1 MTIQI
6 LRVKK
11 YPKAIFGTL
20 TVLQKLITMTILY
33 SLVSRGTTV
42 LTKYAACTGNFQEVT
57 EQILKQIPP
66 EDAKLTYSHDNY
78 LFHYISEKSII
89 YMCITDDEFERS
101 RAFLFLNEIK
111 NKFNKMFGDRAQT
124 AIAYSLESEFS
135 RVLANNMKHYS
146 SSKDLDTISK
156 VHGELDE
163 LKKIMVKNIDSVA
176 TRGERL
182 ELLINKTENL
192 TTNSVSF
199 RQTSRNLSRAL
210 FWKNLKFYFIIGGI
224 AALVLYLLISLACGG
239 FTWKSC
245 VG

>member
-1 MTIQI
+1 
-6 LRVKK
+6 
-11 YPKAIFGTL
+11 
-20 TVLQKLITMTILY
+20 MTILY
-33 SLVSRGTTV
+33 SVISRGITI
-42 LTKYAACTGNFQEVT
+42 LTKYASCTGNFQEVT
-57 EQILKQIPP
+57 EQILKQISP
-66 EDAKLTYSHDNY
+66 EDSKLTYSHDNY
-78 LFHYISEKSII
+78 LFHYISENGII

-111 NKFNKMFGDRAQT
+111 NKFNSMFGTKAQT
-124 AIAYSLESEFS
+124 AIAYSLDSEFS
-135 RVLANNMKHYS
+135 RVLANQMKYYS
-146 SSKDLDTISK
+146 NNRNLDTISK

-192 TTNSVSF
+192 TSTSVSF

-210 FWKNLKFYFIIGGI
+210 FWKNVKCYLLIGAI
-224 AALVLYLLISLACGG
+224 AVVVLYLLMSLACGG
-239 FTWKSC
+239 FAWKSC